1 MIRRILFFLAALLAA
16 FWWLR
21 RGKRT
26 SRDATAQKRGAP
38 EAADPMVRDRV
49 CNTFLPRSRA
59 LVVHSG
65 GEDLFFCSKACRE
78 KHSAA
83 QKGPLNNSKQTS

>member
-1 MIRRILFFLAALLAA
+1 MRRILLFLAALLAA

-26 SRDATAQKRGAP
+26 QPDTPAPTRGAP
-38 EAADPMVRDRV
+38 DATDPMVRDRV

-59 LVVHSG
+59 LVVQTG
-65 GEDLFFCSKACRE
+65 DGELFFCSTACRE
-78 KHSAA
+78 KHSAPK
-83 QKGPLNNSKQTS
+83 KGH